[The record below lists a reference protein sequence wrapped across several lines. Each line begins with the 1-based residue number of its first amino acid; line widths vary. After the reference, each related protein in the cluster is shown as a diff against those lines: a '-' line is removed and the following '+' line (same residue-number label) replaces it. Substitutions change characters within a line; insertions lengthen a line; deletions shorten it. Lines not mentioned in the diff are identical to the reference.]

1 MGEQAFEKAFEAA
14 ILGGD
19 PSGAVGVAFGTA
31 LGGGDDDE
39 RVDRRAEAA
48 RVRKA
53 PEARYA
59 HKAAQG
65 VKGSR
70 LWRRGFERRVWH
82 EDFMDPTLRERPE
95 SIIYREFRQRFRI
108 PLPMFDEIV
117 EELRATGLFPDE
129 KKVKSGAKPIP
140 LALKVM
146 AAMRVAAV
154 GLPFGCAESQ
164 GVSYD
169 AVRDFFFPFVR
180 WMRATVYSRH
190 VRIPN
195 AAEAALIEAVFAKCG
210 FPGAYP
216 RLRSRS
222 PRPRPQQSLR
232 PPFPIVFHFFCTL
245 PAPRPPVPPPPTC
258 GGTILY
264 APRHNTLYPTLNDSQ
279 TLTPKPSPPRPRAR
293 CHAKTRRCGGFARC
307 CTQRLG
313 RVPGKP
319 TLVTLR

>member
-129 KKVKSGAKPIP
+129 KKVKRTPVEAGTPVGAAPKAP
-140 LALKVM
+140 
-146 AAMRVAAV
+146 AA
-154 GLPFGCAESQ
+154 
-164 GVSYD
+164 
-169 AVRDFFFPFVR
+169 
-180 WMRATVYSRH
+180 
-190 VRIPN
+190 
-195 AAEAALIEAVFAKCG
+195 
-210 FPGAYP
+210 
-216 RLRSRS
+216 
-222 PRPRPQQSLR
+222 
-232 PPFPIVFHFFCTL
+232 PP
-245 PAPRPPVPPPPTC
+245 APPPPPLTLPLC
-258 GGTILY
+258 PRRGAG
-264 APRHNTLYPTLNDSQ
+264 APLV
-279 TLTPKPSPPRPRAR
+279 
-293 CHAKTRRCGGFARC
+293 C
-307 CTQRLG
+307 CNVVSR
-313 RVPGKP
+313 
-319 TLVTLR
+319 